1 MWSAGYMLYPVTP
14 GVEVVCD
21 IDTDDIVVVEMLEQ
35 EGGGVYW
42 YAWGVKT
49 PLEYRTVRN
58 SLLSR

>member
-1 MWSAGYMLYPVTP
+1 MLYPVTP